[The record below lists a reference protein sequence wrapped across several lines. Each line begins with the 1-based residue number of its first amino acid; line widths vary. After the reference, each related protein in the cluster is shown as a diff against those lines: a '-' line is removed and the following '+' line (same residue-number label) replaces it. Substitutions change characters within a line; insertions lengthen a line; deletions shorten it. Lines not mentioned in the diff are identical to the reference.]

1 MTLPQAALSVPDETA
16 ASIGSVPQIDRLHL
30 EPRCRIC
37 RNDQVRTKVNDL
49 LATGASYAMVL
60 RALGDD
66 NAKLDKRDRVTI
78 DSVRNHCGRH
88 FPVQQVARATYREIL
103 ERRAKENSVDFV
115 EGVATAITPMA
126 FLETVMVRGYETLV
140 DERTTVSYRDGMEA
154 ALKLHEALRKD
165 EGAYERA
172 QMLVDMGRI
181 IEVVRTFVPPE
192 KWPELQAKLR
202 GEPPPP
208 SQTASARVPQA
219 PPVRVIPISD
229 RDEEE

>member
-78 DSVRNHCGRH
+78 DSIRNHTVRH

-103 ERRAKENSVDFV
+103 ERRAKENSVDFI
-115 EGVATAITPMA
+115 EGVAIAVTPLA
-126 FLETVMVRGYETLV
+126 LLETMMVKGYQTLV
-140 DERTTVSYRDGMEA
+140 DEGTTVSYRDGMEA
-154 ALKLHEALRKD
+154 ALKLAEELRKD
-165 EGAYERA
+165 EGTHERA
-172 QMLVDMGRI
+172 QMMADMSRV
-181 IEVVRTFVPPE
+181 IEVVRTFIPSE
-192 KWPELQAKLR
+192 RWPDVQAALR
-202 GEPPPP
+202 GENPVSPKT
-208 SQTASARVPQA
+208 SRAGEGVRMVPIDDS
-219 PPVRVIPISD
+219 P
-229 RDEEE
+229 DEDGT